1 MQIIT
6 KYKNGTNK
14 SRYTIPQVGA
24 GMHIK
29 EKKGKEGN
37 LKCDTATKK
46 YEKKH
51 QLQMEKETLKRKCR
65 MLINI
70 CNMMGSWFTI
80 FSRC

>member
-51 QLQMEKETLKRKCR
+51 
-65 MLINI
+65 
-70 CNMMGSWFTI
+70 
-80 FSRC
+80 